1 MTTPGR
7 PLTPDIIASILRHV
21 RQEMAADLEAASVAA
36 AKRLKKAHELAMR
49 ALEADL
55 KGLGS
60 TGLSSTIIERVA
72 AGVEEALD
80 GMDDDILDE
89 GRQAQREGA
98 RAARTVAER
107 VFDALKIA
115 RYAQP
120 NAEGLLALIDI
131 VDTPAYERWARGFG
145 KAHGQIVAAQLIR
158 AAGEGKPGRAA
169 ELAARQYLQRTA
181 YYDAVRMVRTTQ
193 VVAARRGLHEIY
205 RQNQGIVKGWVW
217 VSAKDKRTCPSCW
230 AMDGTRHGLDEELN
244 DHPAGRCAPAP
255 ITEGYDDMRFK
266 GGEEIFR
273 ELPRADQEDI
283 LGGGRWLA
291 WRAGTFRFDQL
302 SQTFT
307 HPVFGTMRHERSLR
321 ELVGDEMAAEFIEDA
336 RRG

>member
-145 KAHGQIVAAQLIR
+145 KAHGQNWR
-158 AAGEGKPGRAA
+158 HGNTFSGRHI
-169 ELAARQYLQRTA
+169 
-181 YYDAVRMVRTTQ
+181 TTRCGWC
-193 VVAARRGLHEIY
+193 ARRKWLPPGEDCT
-205 RQNQGIVKGWVW
+205 K
-217 VSAKDKRTCPSCW
+217 STAK
-230 AMDGTRHGLDEELN
+230 
-244 DHPAGRCAPAP
+244 
-255 ITEGYDDMRFK
+255 I
-266 GGEEIFR
+266 R
-273 ELPRADQEDI
+273 E
-283 LGGGRWLA
+283 
-291 WRAGTFRFDQL
+291 
-302 SQTFT
+302 S
-307 HPVFGTMRHERSLR
+307 
-321 ELVGDEMAAEFIEDA
+321 
-336 RRG
+336 